1 MSQEPKSNP
10 RNQRNVLIQV
20 LEKIPFFRGLS
31 SGQVRKILGACN
43 HRSCRPGEKLC
54 RNNTAS
60 DEMYILLS
68 GELAVVTAEGV
79 KFARIVPVT
88 TVGEMGIVTGQPRS
102 ATVEVLEPSNVLV
115 IRKAQF
121 DPMLREDPDMRL
133 TVYRHIID
141 VLSSKLN
148 NDNIRLRDYQI
159 EKSAHEQRIAALEQQ
174 LRQEDE
180 RFEIAAALAEETG
193 DLSRDEIE
201 LHLTNG
207 MEHLVHS
214 VLVVD
219 DEADFR
225 RLVVQALPA
234 YSVMEAADGQE
245 ALSIVREEKLD
256 LVITDIRM
264 PGMDGFG
271 LLTNLRSQFP
281 QLPVVAVSGFVD
293 AAELEALDFDGFIE
307 KPLSLQDLQNLVQE
321 TISRAAS

>member
-1 MSQEPKSNP
+1 MPPQSKSNML
-10 RNQRNVLIQV
+10 VQV
-20 LEKIPFFRGLS
+20 LEKIPFFKGLTS
-31 SGQVRKILGACN
+31 AQLRTLLVACH
-43 HRSCRPGEKLC
+43 HRSCRPGEQLC

-88 TVGEMGIVTGQPRS
+88 TVGEMGIITEQPRS
-102 ATVEVLEPSNVLV
+102 ATVEVLEPSDVLV
-115 IRKAQF
+115 IRKAQL

-133 TVYRHIID
+133 TIYRHIID

-159 EKSAHEQRIAALEQQ
+159 EKSAHEQRIAALEQHL
-174 LRQEDE
+174 LREDG
-180 RFEIAAALAEETG
+180 RFEIAAALAEEAG
-193 DLSRDEIE
+193 DISRDEIE
-201 LHLTNG
+201 LHLNDS
-207 MEHLVHS
+207 MKHLVRS

-234 YSVMEAADGQE
+234 YTVMEAADGQD
-245 ALSIVREEKLD
+245 ALNIVREEKLD

-293 AAELEALDFDGFIE
+293 AAELEAFDFDGFIQ
-307 KPLSLQDLQNLVQE
+307 KPLSLQDLQTLVQE
-321 TISRAAS
+321 TIAGATS